1 MQKTAMLI
9 CASALLMPGFA
20 FAQASTQ
27 DHGMTNSNPGDST
40 LSTPTPPEEVRKP
53 GQYNG
58 RSSSDLTPVQ
68 QEKPNSTEMHK
79 SGSDAQDAK

>member
-1 MQKTAMLI
+1 MRKTALMI

-27 DHGMTNSNPGDST
+27 DTGMTNSNPGDST
-40 LSTPTPPEEVRKP
+40 LSTPQPPDQVKKP

-58 RSSSDLTPVQ
+58 RSSSDLTPAEQ
-68 QEKPNSTEMHK
+68 MKPNSTEMHK
-79 SGSDAQDAK
+79 SGPDTQDAK

>member
-1 MQKTAMLI
+1 MRKTALLI

-40 LSTPTPPEEVRKP
+40 LSTPTPPNEVKKP
-53 GQYNG
+53 GMYNG
-58 RSSSDLTPVQ
+58 RSSTDMTPSEQ
-68 QEKPNSTEMHK
+68 TKPNSTEMHS
-79 SGSDAQDAK
+79 SGPDAQDMK

>member
-1 MQKTAMLI
+1 MRKTAMLI

-40 LSTPTPPEEVRKP
+40 LSTPQPPDNVKKP
-53 GQYNG
+53 GMYNG
-58 RSSSDLTPVQ
+58 RSSSDITPAEQ
-68 QEKPNSTEMHK
+68 TKPNSTEMHK
-79 SGSDAQDAK
+79 SGSDTQDSK